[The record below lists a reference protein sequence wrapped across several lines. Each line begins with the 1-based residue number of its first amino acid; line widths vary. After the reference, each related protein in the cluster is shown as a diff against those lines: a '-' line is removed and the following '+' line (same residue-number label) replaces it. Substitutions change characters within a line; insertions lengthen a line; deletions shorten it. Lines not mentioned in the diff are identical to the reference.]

1 MINVK
6 ICKDVKSAETKLIF
20 NLTGRQLVCSLMAA
34 AVSIGAFLLLKP
46 FLGLEPLFVVITFLC
61 VPFIAVGFIPIYGLP
76 FEKFLKLFWFYNIAA
91 ASNRKYKSE
100 NYYKIKDRHIFTA
113 YELDNLEVNETEDET
128 TEEDNK
134 KKKAKKKPKKIKYKK
149 SKLAIK

>member
-20 NLTGRQLVCSLMAA
+20 NLTARQLVCVLMAI

-46 FLGLEPLFVVITFLC
+46 FLDIEAIFVVITFLC
-61 VPFIAVGFIPIYGLP
+61 VPFFGVGFVKVYGLP
-76 FEKFLKLFWFYNIAA
+76 LEKFLYIIYFDNVKSDAKL
-91 ASNRKYKSE
+91 KYKTQNFYSV
-100 NYYKIKDRHIFTA
+100 KDHQIITA
-113 YELDNLEVNETEDET
+113 ADLDA
-128 TEEDNK
+128 TEEVVEESDDK
-134 KKKAKKKPKKIKYKK
+134 KKKPKKKAKKTKYKK